1 MIILRPIQMTDLDV
15 LLDIAGKIGYGM
27 TTLPPDRAVLQ
38 RRIEESMLSFELKV
52 QKPRGETYLF
62 VLEDTAVRRVAG
74 VCGITSKVGGFDPF
88 YSYRLRSEPC
98 VSKALNVNKTIP
110 ILELA
115 VNYDGPAIVGSLFLL
130 PEYRKDG
137 NGRFLSLAR
146 YLFIAQFASRF
157 ETHVIAEM
165 RGVIDRDGR
174 SPFWDAVGRWFF
186 EIDFPKADYM
196 TMADKQFIADLM
208 PKYPLYIPL
217 LEPAAQ
223 EVIGK
228 VHPDTLPALKILQD
242 EGFVFQN
249 LVDIFEAGAVY
260 GCPRDQIRAVRESRE
275 ASVTKVLDRPQTES
289 AEQATHLI
297 SNTRFT
303 GFRACKTNVVPTADG
318 LVSIDAATAAAL
330 GIKTGDHVRYV
341 MMRAKTSK

>member
-1 MIILRPIQMTDLDV
+1 MILRPIQLADLDV

-38 RRIEESMLSFELKV
+38 RRIEESQLSFELKV

-62 VLEDTAVRRVAG
+62 VLEDSSVHTIVG

-98 VSKALNVNKTIP
+98 VSEALKINKTIP

-146 YLFIAQFASRF
+146 YLFIAQFASRI
-157 ETHVIAEM
+157 ESHVIAEM
-165 RGVIDRDGR
+165 RGVIDRAGR
-174 SPFWDAVGRWFF
+174 SPFWDAVGRHFF
-186 EIDFPKADYM
+186 EVDFPQADYM

-217 LEPAAQ
+217 LPSAAQ

-228 VHPDTLPALKILQD
+228 VHPDTQPALKILQD

-275 ASVTKVLDRPQTES
+275 AAVAKLLDQPPARASETPSQ
-289 AEQATHLI
+289 LI
-297 SNTRFT
+297 SNTRLA
-303 GFRACKTNVVPTADG
+303 GFRACKANVGSAGDG
-318 LVSIDAATAAAL
+318 QVSLDVATAAAL
-330 GIKTGDHVRYV
+330 EIKTGDRIRFVS
-341 MMRAKTSK
+341 MRAQTSK